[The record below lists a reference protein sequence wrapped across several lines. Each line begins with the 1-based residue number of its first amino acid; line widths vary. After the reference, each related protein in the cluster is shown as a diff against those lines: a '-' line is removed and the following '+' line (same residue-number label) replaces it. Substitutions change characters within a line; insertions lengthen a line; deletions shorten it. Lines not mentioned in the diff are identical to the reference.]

1 MADELVLKP
10 VEFQEE
16 IDNYESENKK
26 IAEIEYA
33 IEGGELSLDS
43 FDGITECVNTWNR
56 MLQKL
61 NTLGACDVQNMQN
74 IKSAWMNLD
83 EEIGS
88 KTFGEYLFPAPEEEE
103 S

>member
-16 IDNYESENKK
+16 IDNYEAENEK
-26 IAEIEYA
+26 IAGIEYSV
-33 IEGGELSLDS
+33 EGGELSLDS
-43 FDGITECVNTWNR
+43 FDGITECVSTWNR

-61 NTLGACDVQNMQN
+61 NTMWSRDVQNMQG

-83 EEIGS
+83 EEAGS
-88 KTFGEYLFPAPEEEE
+88 KTFGEFLFPPAEEEY
-103 S
+103 